1 MEIPEIVKKAFDLLS
16 DSSAYLYGKSVR
28 ELLMGIR
35 PRVYRII
42 TAVPLAALRRMFPR
56 GTVLRGKLRVKFED
70 ADLVLVP
77 IRPEYRDSHFAQSFT
92 IDSAVYSDIAGF
104 IDSSGAEED
113 IRNKVIR
120 LIEHDEAVLHA
131 NPAIMLRAVRL
142 CAELDFEIEEATA
155 QTIREN
161 ASRIRYANTRA
172 VAREIDR
179 LLMSPQPDRFRTL
192 HSLGL
197 LTYVMPQLDK
207 CFGEPQRNKYH
218 IYDVGEHIMHT
229 VRGTPRDYVLRWSAL
244 LHDIGKPVCS
254 STDSNGIIHFY
265 GHHRESRMI
274 ADDILHRYGIDRDA
288 ARDILMLVE
297 NHDVR
302 VDPSVIP
309 VKKMMCRIGAELFEK
324 LMLLQAADNMAKD
337 PKFFPEKYSRISQ
350 AQKIAREVAA
360 SGEPYSYSQLTINSR
375 DLQKRGIRPGRET
388 NEIMRRLMDEVI
400 ADPAANR
407 QDHLLRRARELR
419 ASVT

>member
-1 MEIPEIVKKAFDLLS
+1 MEIPEIVKRAFAVLS
-16 DSSAYLYGKSVR
+16 DSSAYLYGRSVR

-42 TAVPLAALRRMFPR
+42 TAVPLSSLRRMFPR
-56 GTVLRGKLRVKFED
+56 GTVMRGKLRAKFED
-70 ADLVLVP
+70 VDLILVS

-92 IDSAVYSDIAGF
+92 IDSAIYSDIYGF
-104 IDSSGAEED
+104 IDNHGAAED
-113 IRNKVIR
+113 IKNKIIR
-120 LIEHDEAVLHA
+120 LIEPDGAALHA

-142 CAELDFEIEEATA
+142 CAELDFEIEENTA

-161 ASRIRYANTRA
+161 ASRVRYANNRA
-172 VAREIDR
+172 IARETDR
-179 LLMSPQPDRFRTL
+179 LLMSPQPDRFRML
-192 HSLGL
+192 HEMGVLR
-197 LTYVMPQLDK
+197 YIMPQLDK

-229 VRGTPRDYVLRWSAL
+229 VKGTPRDYVLRWAAL
-244 LHDIGKPVCS
+244 LHDVGKPMCS
-254 STDSNGIIHFY
+254 STDNNGIIHFY

-302 VDPSVIP
+302 IDPSVIP
-309 VKKMMCRIGAELFEK
+309 VKRMMCRMGAELFDK

-337 PKFFPEKYSRISQ
+337 PKYFPEKYSRISA
-350 AQKIAREVAA
+350 AQKIAKDIAA
-360 SGEPYSYSQLTINSR
+360 SGEPYSYSQLVINSR

-400 ADPAANR
+400 ADPSANR
-407 QDHLLRRARELR
+407 QDHLLRRAREMR
-419 ASVT
+419 SSPA